1 MDARVSEVMAM
12 EDSDIVIDLQEYNK
26 NGQDHFGIFWDK
38 CNKFLTSCTS
48 VHERRHSTIS
58 FMAKAV
64 SVCDMIEQVTKLC
77 PAGIPIPSESWV
89 RFNFCPQ
96 NPQPKVASRYTCH
109 LNAKHMVQKR
119 QFRKSHSDSHYCA
132 SIFRYLRD
140 YAVKYRDMVTFAC
153 IDDKHLAKVGEPNFP
168 VAAVERGKEVIVS
181 LNETF
186 LVGDHDFC
194 KFSLIPSVVFI
205 NEIPPTC
212 EGSWYIGQVYDGIKD
227 AVFEASSPIRHAAEL
242 YNILKSRDDSHPMLF
257 IYSDGGPD
265 HRLTYLSVQLSLIA
279 LFIKLDLDVL
289 IAGRTAPSHSW
300 ANPVERVMSVLN
312 IGLQSVG
319 VMRAKVGDNLEKA
332 LVKCSSL
339 KEIHVEW
346 AHYKEDVKL
355 SLSPTKELIS
365 DVLKRLEL
373 KRKKFE
379 IFNSASDEEISDL
392 WDCLLKIDRSL
403 SQDVNISQS
412 TLKSFPSLVE
422 FISHCCTFRKYSLT
436 IKKCGKSDC
445 TICTPV
451 NMDPEVFKGMNN

>member
-1 MDARVSEVMAM
+1 MKREFFTLCGRITPKSKPHVLRAIYNALTGECSASRTTAKSEVDARVSEVMAM

-38 CNKFLTSCTS
+38 CNKFLTSCTY

-64 SVCDMIEQVTKLC
+64 SVRDMIEQVTKLC

-181 LNETF
+181 VNETF

-194 KFSLIPSVVFI
+194 KFSLISSVVFI

-212 EGSWYIGQVYDGIKD
+212 EGSWYIGQVYVGIKD

-279 LFIKLDLDVL
+279 LFIML
-289 IAGRTAPSHSW
+289 A
-300 ANPVERVMSVLN
+300 
-312 IGLQSVG
+312 
-319 VMRAKVGDNLEKA
+319 
-332 LVKCSSL
+332 
-339 KEIHVEW
+339 
-346 AHYKEDVKL
+346 
-355 SLSPTKELIS
+355 
-365 DVLKRLEL
+365 
-373 KRKKFE
+373 
-379 IFNSASDEEISDL
+379 
-392 WDCLLKIDRSL
+392 
-403 SQDVNISQS
+403 
-412 TLKSFPSLVE
+412 
-422 FISHCCTFRKYSLT
+422 
-436 IKKCGKSDC
+436 
-445 TICTPV
+445 
-451 NMDPEVFKGMNN
+451 